1 MVQEA
6 NIEIGNDSYL
16 IIVYGK
22 DKDKVK
28 AKTYDTQIKKSTT
41 NLLNTVLKSNIAT
54 VGLAGL
60 TSSIGQ
66 NIAGKVLPRAVLG
79 RITSSV
85 YDIMADGKVNKAEVA
100 EDFIG
105 SCTNAI
111 DNVATDMGLPTPSS
125 IYSAIMPYG
134 SGVISKDF
142 SKFLS
147 KKMDA
152 ETKQEEL
159 QENQGELNVLKL
171 KIVTT
176 DNESWPIDIPTR
188 KTEAGF
194 EIATAIS
201 TSNKT
206 KSFSVLLTTNTRS
219 GTDMYQLKNQLEELK
234 NLKEPFDIYIND
246 KDVYHQYKWRNCVFS
261 SLDFSLQGKNALQCD
276 MEIVEIPEWNVE
288 FVKLENYTSTSGTA
302 GNSGASGASSGSKV
316 GSNVKS
322 GIQKASSSVANQAK
336 TSGKAGTQ
344 KIYPAD
350 RQADDF
356 LKRKYQIAKSSK
368 KITDV
373 PAYLADECKKMGY
386 PYDRSDCAR
395 FIQQGWLDGNQAYTA
410 SERAKIKEINKR
422 K

>member
-6 NIEIGNDSYL
+6 SVEISNDSYL

-28 AKTYDTQIKKSTT
+28 AKPYDTKIKKSST

-66 NIAGKVLPRAVLG
+66 NIAGKVLPRSVLG

-85 YDIMADGKVNKAEVA
+85 YDIMADGKITKAEVA

-125 IYSAIMPYG
+125 LYSALMPYG

-147 KKMDA
+147 KRMDG
-152 ETKQEEL
+152 ETKEQEI
-159 QENQGELNVLKL
+159 QENQGELTVLKL
-171 KIVTT
+171 KIVTS
-176 DNESWPIDIPTR
+176 DSESWPIDIPTR

-206 KSFSVLLTTNTRS
+206 KSFSVLLTTNTRK

-246 KDVYHQYKWRNCVFS
+246 KDVYHQYKWRNCIFS

-276 MEIVEIPEWNVE
+276 MGIVEIPEWNVE
-288 FVKLENYTSTSGTA
+288 FVKLENYTSASGTA
-302 GNSGASGASSGSKV
+302 GGGAGG
-316 GSNVKS
+316 NIKS
-322 GIQKASSSVANQAK
+322 GVKKATSSVAGQAK

-356 LKRKYQIAKSSK
+356 LKRKYAIAKSDK
-368 KITDV
+368 KITDISS
-373 PAYLADECKKMGY
+373 YLAKECKNMGY
-386 PYDRSDCAR
+386 PYDKSDIQR
-395 FIQQGWLDGNQAYTA
+395 FINQGWLDGNQSYTA
-410 SERAKIKEINKR
+410 DERAKIKEINKR